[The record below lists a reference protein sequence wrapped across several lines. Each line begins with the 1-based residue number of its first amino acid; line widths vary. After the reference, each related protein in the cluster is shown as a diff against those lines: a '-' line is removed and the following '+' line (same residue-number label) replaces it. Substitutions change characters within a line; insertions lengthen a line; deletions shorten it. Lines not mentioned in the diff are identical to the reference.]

1 MRALIDNGISGDYK
15 IYEVFSYGDKL
26 SIKEGDFIII
36 FLIDEHFTV
45 AAHHEDSNEI
55 VLFDPLAKKTRQD
68 SDISYIRKHIVK
80 ISPYNII

>member
-15 IYEVFSYGDKL
+15 IYEVFSRGDKL

-55 VLFDPLAKKTRQD
+55 VLFDPLAKKTKD
-68 SDISYIRKHIVK
+68 VAENY
-80 ISPYNII
+80 SPITLFLNSFFAAI